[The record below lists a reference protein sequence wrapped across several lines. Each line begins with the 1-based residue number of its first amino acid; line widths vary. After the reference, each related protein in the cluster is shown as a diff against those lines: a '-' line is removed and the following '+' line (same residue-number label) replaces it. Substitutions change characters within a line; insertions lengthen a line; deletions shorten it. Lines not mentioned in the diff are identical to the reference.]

1 MRGAAGYN
9 LMRGFLGS
17 ARWLWFQSRV
27 ASRSY
32 FPKSCDLESE
42 LSKSLSRR
50 SVVETGKRE
59 RGRLANLFWRPENK
73 CNEREG
79 GKRVCDAARTLQWPA
94 MGYHMS
100 NVVQVQHGTSSTG
113 KRYRNLSLSFGLLNN
128 QQALSRL
135 IPWITICLRKRE
147 FKWFLTYV
155 YVEVN
160 RLNGPEM

>member
-1 MRGAAGYN
+1 MRRGPAGYN

-17 ARWLWFQSRV
+17 ARWLWFRSRV

-79 GKRVCDAARTLQWPA
+79 EREGNGFA
-94 MGYHMS
+94 MQQGPCSDPLWDIICAILYS
-100 NVVQVQHGTSSTG
+100 VVHTSTG
-113 KRYRNLSLSFGLLNN
+113 KRYRNFSL
-128 QQALSRL
+128 
-135 IPWITICLRKRE
+135 P
-147 FKWFLTYV
+147 
-155 YVEVN
+155 
-160 RLNGPEM
+160 